1 MNLDIWKK
9 INKKQFGSIYLLYGT
24 EQFLINQTKDLIV
37 EHALEEDEKDFNLSI
52 IDLEEVPVE
61 VALEDAETLPFIGER
76 RVVIL
81 KNPYFL
87 TADKGKEKV
96 EHNIAKLEKYI
107 NEPAPFS
114 IIVIMAPYEKLDE
127 RKKISK
133 LLKRQAEVLEANA
146 LNEKDLTQWVIER
159 AKTFDVTFQ
168 GGAIQELIQLTGTNL
183 MIITQEV
190 DKICLYVGKGGSV
203 TEEVIHLLVPRSLE
217 QNIFTLIEKIVQRKL
232 AEALRIFYDL
242 IQNNEEPIKILSLL
256 ATQFRLI
263 YQVKELARRGYGQPQ
278 IAGNLKVHPF
288 RVKLAAGQARL
299 FSDAELASIINE
311 LAEMDYEIKNGKI
324 DKKLSLEMF
333 IMKLA
338 R

>member
-1 MNLDIWKK
+1 MILDIWKK

-37 EHALEEDEKDFNLSI
+37 EQALEEDEKDFNLSI

-87 TADKGKEKV
+87 TAEKGKDKV
-96 EHNIAKLEKYI
+96 DHNIAKFEKYI
-107 NEPAPFS
+107 NEPAPYS

-133 LLKRQAEVLEANA
+133 LLKRQAEVLEANP
-146 LNEKDLTQWVIER
+146 LNEKDLTQWVMER
-159 AKTFDVTFQ
+159 ARTFDVTFQ
-168 GGAIQELIQLTGTNL
+168 GGPIQELIQLTGTNL

-190 DKICLYVGKGGSV
+190 DKICLYVGKGGVV
-203 TEEVIHLLVPRSLE
+203 TEEDIHILVPRSLE

-232 AEALRIFYDL
+232 SEALRIFYDL

-278 IAGNLKVHPF
+278 IAGNLKVHPY

-299 FSDAELASIINE
+299 FSDAELSSIINQ

-324 DKKLSLEMF
+324 DKKLSLELF
-333 IMKLA
+333 IMKL
-338 R
+338 